1 MKVTITLEGPNA
13 ESFEKRIQE
22 LVDAGEMSSSAS
34 VEDYVMWLMR
44 NYGSIEDYVKR
55 LIKDDMGISV

>member
-22 LVDAGEMSSSAS
+22 LVDAGEMSSCAS
-34 VEDYVMWLMR
+34 VEDYVMWLMG

-55 LIKDDMGISV
+55 LIEDDMGISV